1 MQSST
6 VGAGLTLGYGVFPG
20 NTDIVDKGFNKQQDK
35 DYKPS
40 RNSNSNTNKRPR
52 TSKSWME

>member
-20 NTDIVDKGFNKQQDK
+20 YTDILHKGVNNNNKITH
-35 DYKPS
+35 Y
-40 RNSNSNTNKRPR
+40 
-52 TSKSWME
+52 